1 MKTYQEAEEQQNNI
15 EHIVIV
21 GGGTAGWLTAGL
33 LAADARL
40 DPRPNRRITLLE
52 SPDIATIGVGEG
64 TWPSMLET
72 LRTIGISETEFV
84 RECDV
89 SFKQGSRFRNWCR
102 NQGEH
107 YDHPFTLPTDYGR
120 VNLAEHWVMS
130 DQAVPFAYAVSS
142 QSALCDQQ
150 RAPKQIATPEY
161 AFNLNYGYHL
171 DAGKFARL
179 LQRHCVA
186 NLGVVHHLG
195 EVVGVQPEDNGD
207 IKNLHLKSGE
217 QLGGDLFI
225 DCTGMASR
233 LLGQHYQVPWVS
245 QQEVL
250 FNDRALAVQVPYVSE
265 DSPIASQT
273 IATAHEHGWFW
284 DIGLPTRRGVGAVYS
299 SDHTDEQ
306 AVYAKLSRYLK
317 DTGSGAALE
326 DLSPRSIKFNPGH
339 RERFWCNNCVAI
351 GLSAGFIEPL
361 EATALVLVERSAQ
374 FLVEQMP
381 QNRAE
386 MELVARRF
394 NERFAEHWV
403 NIIAFLKLHYVL
415 SERSDSDY
423 WRAHR
428 ATESIPEC
436 LQEQLLLWRSR
447 SPWVCDTLYRTEL
460 FPSAS
465 YQYILYGMRPDHT
478 ERSPLA
484 RRVRQKE
491 QRAKAAF
498 HKTQLQ
504 SQKMLQGLS
513 TNRALLSQIRE
524 RGLPAV

>member
-1 MKTYQEAEEQQNNI
+1 MNTYQESKEERNNI
-15 EHIVIV
+15 EHIVII

-72 LRTIGISETEFV
+72 LRTIGISETEFI

-107 YDHPFTLPTDYGR
+107 YDHPFTLPAEYGR
-120 VNLAEHWVMS
+120 VNLAEHWLLS
-130 DQAVPFAYAVSS
+130 DPVVPFAYAVSS
-142 QSALCDQQ
+142 QSALCDQD
-150 RAPKQIATPEY
+150 RAPKQLATPEY
-161 AFNLNYGYHL
+161 AFNLSYGYHL
-171 DAGKFARL
+171 NAGKFAQL
-179 LQRHCVA
+179 LQRHCTTS
-186 NLGVVHHLG
+186 LGVDHHLD
-195 EVVGVQPEDNGD
+195 EVVGVESHANGD
-207 IKNLHLKSGE
+207 ITHLQLKSGD
-217 QLGGDLFI
+217 QLAGDLFV

-245 QQEVL
+245 QQSVL
-250 FNDRALAVQVPYVSE
+250 FNDRALAVQVPYASQ

-273 IATAHEHGWFW
+273 LSTAHEHGWFW

-299 SDHTDEQ
+299 SEHTDEQ
-306 AVYAKLSRYLK
+306 AVYDRLASYLK
-317 DTGSGAALE
+317 ETGAGAALE
-326 DLSPRSIKFNPGH
+326 DLSPRPIRFEPGH

-381 QNRAE
+381 QSRAE
-386 MELVARRF
+386 MDVVARRF
-394 NERFAEHWV
+394 NERFTEHWS

-415 SERSDSDY
+415 SERTDSDY

-428 ATESIPEC
+428 DTDSIPDR

-447 SPWVCDTLYRTEL
+447 SPWVCDTLYRAEL

-465 YQYILYGMRPDHT
+465 YQYILYGMSPKYT
-478 ERSPLA
+478 ERAPLERRA
-484 RRVRQKE
+484 RKTR
-491 QRAKAAF
+491 QRADAAF
-498 HKTQLQ
+498 QNIDTQTP
-504 SQKMLQGLS
+504 KMLQGLS
-513 TNRALLSQIRE
+513 TNRTLLSHIRE
-524 RGLPAV
+524 RGLPVG